1 VVFQAAILNS
11 ARTEAVLAHS
21 VEPAGAAAELG
32 TRDISRHCGRVP
44 LRADDKIYAARA
56 ISMAVEGMPDTF
68 YVVRGAGCLWWH
80 KDTAGFAGCN

>member
-1 VVFQAAILNS
+1 MV
-11 ARTEAVLAHS
+11 AHD

-44 LRADDKIYAARA
+44 LRADGKSYAARA
-56 ISMAVEGMPDTF
+56 VSVAVEGMPDAF

-80 KDTAGFAGCN
+80 KDTGGFAGRNQRVG